1 MAFEVPPLPYAP
13 DALEP
18 HIDAQ
23 TMTIH
28 HDKHHQAYVDK
39 LNAALEG
46 TEHADRPIEEIIADL
61 DSIPEDKRTAVRNH
75 GGGHLNHS
83 LFWPSMG
90 PDGGGAPDG
99 DLGAA
104 IDEAFGS
111 FDDFKEQVRGRR
123 RRASSARAGPGSC
136 STAARSPSRAR
147 PTRTTRSATG
157 KTPLLGN
164 DVWEHAYYLKYQNKR
179 PDYLK
184 AWWNTVDWARSRSAT
199 APQAADRP
207 ALALLPPH

>member
-1 MAFEVPPLPYAP
+1 MAYEVPALPYP
-13 DALEP
+13 YDALEP
-18 HIDAQ
+18 HIDQQ

-28 HDKHHQAYVDK
+28 HDKHHQTYVDK

-46 TEHADRPIEEIIADL
+46 TEHADRPIDEIIADL

-83 LFWPSMG
+83 LFWPSMSAG
-90 PDGGGAPDG
+90 GGGAPDG

-104 IDEAFGS
+104 IDAAFGS
-111 FDDFKEQVRGRR
+111 FDDFKEKFE
-123 RRASSARAGPGSC
+123 AAGVGQFGSGWAWLVVDGGALAVT
-136 STAARSPSRAR
+136 STPNQDNPLSD
-147 PTRTTRSATG
+147 G

-164 DVWEHAYYLKYQNKR
+164 DVWAHAYYLKYQNKR

-184 AWWNTVDWARSRSAT
+184 AWWNTVDWTEIGKRYSA
-199 APQAADRP
+199 AVG
-207 ALALLPPH
+207 